1 MNYFEIIVLL
11 VSFLAIIISLFTIW
25 LAMMFYR
32 LYSQLTLL
40 ITEMTKGLEM
50 STLRLERLPKI
61 LYNDQDIVVPTSSI
75 RDSQTGKEKKRQEEK
90 QHPDAVN
97 DSQQQTNENKSKMQD
112 KEVSSHIFSEG
123 EEI

>member
-1 MNYFEIIVLL
+1 MNYFEIIALL
-11 VSFLAIIISLFTIW
+11 VSFLAIIISLFTIF
-25 LAMMFYR
+25 LAMIFYR
-32 LYSQLTLL
+32 LYSHLTLL

-61 LYNDQDIVVPTSSI
+61 LYNEQDIVVPTSAVQ
-75 RDSQTGKEKKRQEEK
+75 DSQTGKEKKRQEKK
-90 QHPDAVN
+90 QHPDTVN
-97 DSQQQTNENKSKMQD
+97 YSQRQTNENKSKMQD